1 MPMIRALAIHVPVD
15 KWDYEKLMEDVI
27 KTIDRVLSNVKIFK
41 IDPWTFRIILPLIPS
56 NISCTFV
63 KYLMNDLSSVFVHDA
78 PLVGISFEYDHD
90 CIKDIVKYLEEFKNL
105 YIATRCDNDI
115 CIDRIVNNIYNVKI
129 TNIDI
134 FTKFAVLF
142 GYWVETPY
150 FPATSNVSN
159 VLGISISLRY
169 VDLMS
174 DMILNNRVNEL
185 FNYIITVNRNVQEFS
200 KYINIPFLGFD
211 LSLSPWKNE
220 SVCLLIERL
229 ILNKFGY
236 PGTLN
241 AIYSLNILLKSL
253 PKKIGIKTLGF
264 NEVMLPVAEDDLLN
278 ERVREG
284 DIRLRDLI
292 NYGLVCVAGLD
303 MVAIPRDINI
313 NRILIDMLTIF
324 KRKNSS
330 VAMRIIPTD
339 LEAGNRI
346 YLDRFGE
353 TFVINP

>member
-1 MPMIRALAIHVPVD
+1 MIRALAIHMPID
-15 KWDYEKLMEDVI
+15 KWDYEKLIEDMVRI
-27 KTIDRVLSNVKIFK
+27 IDRILNNVKTFG
-41 IDPWTFRIILPLIPS
+41 IDPWTFRLILPLIPS
-56 NISCTFV
+56 NISCSFIEHLIT
-63 KYLMNDLSSVFVHDA
+63 DLSSIFINNT
-78 PLVGISFEYDHD
+78 PLISMSFEYDHD
-90 CIKDIVKYLEEFKNL
+90 CIRGITRYLEEFKNL
-105 YIATRCDNDI
+105 YIATRCDNDN
-115 CIDRIVNNIYNVKI
+115 CINSIVNNVYRTKTPKI
-129 TNIDI
+129 DV

-142 GYWVETPY
+142 GHWIETPY

-169 VDLMS
+169 VDLIS
-174 DMILNNRVNEL
+174 SMILNNKVNEL
-185 FNYIITVNRNVQEFS
+185 FNYIITMNRNIQEFS

-220 SVCLLIERL
+220 SICLLIEKL

-241 AIYSLNILLKSL
+241 AIHSLNMLLKNIPL
-253 PKKIGIKTLGF
+253 KLGIKAIGF
-264 NEVMLPVAEDDLLN
+264 NEVMLSVAEDELLN

-284 DIRLRDLI
+284 SVRLRDLI

-303 MVAIPRDINI
+303 MVAIPRGIDI
-313 NRILIDMLTIF
+313 NRILMDMLTIF
-324 KRKNSS
+324 KRKNGP

-339 LEAGNRI
+339 LEAGSKV